1 MNTEN
6 NTSTTTY
13 LSQQQVYDVITSNRK
28 EIQKKVK
35 DGIQYKLRHNIGR
48 EDLQDL
54 VSEAITN
61 TVLRHHDGLIQFES
75 EAKVIGYILFA
86 CWCNYRTQ
94 GMKNVSAE
102 YKRNRDWKKVQHEED
117 WLREGA
123 QMLTFDTYFEI
134 RTSVVS
140 LDNLEDADTHPAF
153 AAQEPRDETDQD
165 LTDAYYSELYQ
176 KLFNYLDDCVQD
188 NIFKLEEVNLYKT
201 YVLDNLTMKQLVA
214 QSEFKQTFVYTAI
227 KRIKTHLKTVDWNL
241 RPRE

>member
-1 MNTEN
+1 
-6 NTSTTTY
+6 
-13 LSQQQVYDVITSNRK
+13 
-28 EIQKKVK
+28 
-35 DGIQYKLRHNIGR
+35 
-48 EDLQDL
+48 
-54 VSEAITN
+54 
-61 TVLRHHDGLIQFES
+61 
-75 EAKVIGYILFA
+75 
-86 CWCNYRTQ
+86 
-94 GMKNVSAE
+94 MKNVSAE